1 MSNQLTTQPAKNGFL
16 MNPQS
21 LDEAM
26 RFAEMLAASKLVPS
40 AYKDKPA
47 DVLVACQWGAE
58 IGLPPL
64 QALQSIAVINSVPS
78 VWGDA
83 VVGLVRGSGVCE
95 YINQDWDEE
104 TKTAT
109 CTVKRK
115 GEPEQVRTFS
125 REDANL
131 AGHMNKDTYKKNL
144 RRMLSIRARTF
155 ALRDVFADVLRGL
168 KVAEEVMDY
177 PEERDIT
184 PAAQT
189 ESKPAS
195 KAASVLD
202 KVRSRK
208 QEPVAAIVEMP
219 AEPEPNPEQPTY
231 GDEQRAK
238 LNGLIEQMGY
248 CQSLTELKEVAN
260 QIAGV
265 GVLPGEELARATL
278 AYKQRA
284 ASIKEAM
291 QAQPANA

>member
-64 QALQSIAVINSVPS
+64 QALQSIAVINNVPS

-109 CTVKRK
+109 CAVKRK

-177 PEERDIT
+177 PEEKDIT
-184 PAAQT
+184 PTAQPVA
-189 ESKPAS
+189 KPAS
-195 KAASVLD
+195 KAAAVLD
-202 KVRSRK
+202 KVRRSK
-208 QEPVAAIVEMP
+208 P
-219 AEPEPNPEQPTY
+219 AEDQQVGATVDQETQTIEYT
-231 GDEQRAK
+231 DEQRAQ
-238 LNGLIEQMGY
+238 LDSVIEKMGY
-248 CQSLTELKEVAN
+248 CESLQELKNVAN
-260 QIAGV
+260 EIAAIGV
-265 GVLPGEELARATL
+265 IPDEERARATA
-278 AYKQRA
+278 AYHDNQNR
-284 ASIKEAM
+284 IKDAF
-291 QAQPANA
+291 QQTAPV

>member
-1 MSNQLTTQPAKNGFL
+1 MSESNTSMVTNSGF
-16 MNPQS
+16 S
-21 LDEAM
+21 LDPKTMQEAM
-26 RFAEMLAASKLVPS
+26 QLSEMLASSNLVPKS
-40 AYKDKPA
+40 YQNKPA
-47 DVLVACQWGAE
+47 DVLVACTWGAE
-58 IGLPPL
+58 IGLKPL
-64 QALQSIAVINSVPS
+64 QSLQNIAVINNIPA

-83 VVGLVRGSGVCE
+83 VVALVRASGLCE
-95 YINQDWDEE
+95 YINQDWDEA

-109 CTVKRK
+109 CSVKRK

-125 REDANL
+125 YEDANI
-131 AGHMNKDTYKKNL
+131 AGHLGKDTYKKNL
-144 RRMLSIRARTF
+144 RRMLSIRARAF
-155 ALRDVFADVLRGL
+155 ALRDVFADVLKGL

-231 GDEQRAK
+231 GDEQRAQ
-238 LNGLIEQMGY
+238 LNGLIEQMSY
-248 CQSLTELKEVAN
+248 CQSLSELKEVAN
-260 QIAGV
+260 QIAFIGA
-265 GVLPGEELARATL
+265 LPDEERARATA
-278 AYKQRA
+278 AYHDNQNR
-284 ASIKEAM
+284 IKDAF
-291 QAQPANA
+291 QQTAPV

>member
-177 PEERDIT
+177 PEEKDIT
-184 PAAQT
+184 PPPKNT
-189 ESKPAS
+189 EKPAS

-202 KVRSRK
+202 KVRRNK
-208 QEPVAAIVEMP
+208 QADDQQTCVVIDQQQS
-219 AEPEPNPEQPTY
+219 QPKY
-231 GDEQRAK
+231 SDEQRAQ
-238 LNGLIEQMGY
+238 LDDLISKMSY
-248 CQSLTELKEVAN
+248 CESIKELKEVAN
-260 QIAGV
+260 GIAAIGTI
-265 GVLPGEELARATL
+265 PDDERQRATE
-278 AYKQRA
+278 AYHTNQNR
-284 ASIKEAM
+284 IKDAF
-291 QAQPANA
+291 QQTVNV

>member
-1 MSNQLTTQPAKNGFL
+1 MSNQLTTPSKNGFL

-64 QALQSIAVINSVPS
+64 QALQSIAVINNVPS

-125 REDANL
+125 REDANM

-177 PEERDIT
+177 PEEKDIT
-184 PAAQT
+184 PTTQQAEA
-189 ESKPAS
+189 KPAS
-195 KAASVLD
+195 KAESVLN

-208 QEPVAAIVEMP
+208 QEP
-219 AEPEPNPEQPTY
+219 EPVMIDTPEEATVEQPVYT
-231 GDEQRAK
+231 DAQRAQ

-291 QAQPANA
+291 QAQPVNA

>member
-1 MSNQLTTQPAKNGFL
+1 MTQQNVVAIQQPKNGFL
-16 MNPQS
+16 MEPQS
-21 LDEAM
+21 LNEAM
-26 RFAEMLAASKLVPS
+26 ELANMLASSNLVPKP
-40 AYKDKPA
+40 YQNKPA

-64 QALQSIAVINSVPS
+64 QALQSIAVINNVPS

-177 PEERDIT
+177 PEEKDIT
-184 PAAQT
+184 PPSKNT
-189 ESKPAS
+189 EKPAS

-202 KVRSRK
+202 KVRRNK
-208 QEPVAAIVEMP
+208 
-219 AEPEPNPEQPTY
+219 T
-231 GDEQRAK
+231 DEQKQPQTVDQQPGQSSQDDVAFSFGAHCDAIESSATLDEWNVAYSAAWQWASDKSEQIKHDIKQCAGTAKAK
-238 LNGLIEQMGY
+238 LQ
-248 CQSLTELKEVAN
+248 
-260 QIAGV
+260 
-265 GVLPGEELARATL
+265 
-278 AYKQRA
+278 
-284 ASIKEAM
+284 
-291 QAQPANA
+291 QAQSE

>member
-64 QALQSIAVINSVPS
+64 QALQSIAVINNVPS

-231 GDEQRAK
+231 GDEQRAQ

-248 CQSLTELKEVAN
+248 CQSLSELKEVAN

>member
-1 MSNQLTTQPAKNGFL
+1 M
-16 MNPQS
+16 
-21 LDEAM
+21 
-26 RFAEMLAASKLVPS
+26 
-40 AYKDKPA
+40 
-47 DVLVACQWGAE
+47 
-58 IGLPPL
+58 
-64 QALQSIAVINSVPS
+64 
-78 VWGDA
+78 
-83 VVGLVRGSGVCE
+83 
-95 YINQDWDEE
+95 
-104 TKTAT
+104 
-109 CTVKRK
+109 KRK

>member
-64 QALQSIAVINSVPS
+64 QALQSIAVINNVPS

-231 GDEQRAK
+231 GDEQRAQ

>member
-64 QALQSIAVINSVPS
+64 QALQSIAVINNVPS

-202 KVRSRK
+202 KVRGRK

-219 AEPEPNPEQPTY
+219 EEPEPNPEQPTY
-231 GDEQRAK
+231 GDEQRAQ